1 MPNTHDALMQ
11 EYQIP
16 ISLRTEVE
24 DLLDEIIRLRK
35 VVATYGKIEWSIP
48 REDPNVIA
56 LFTTV
61 LSKVAFAAPDVKA
74 LFAAETDKVLTQIA
88 EYVEQRRHLVPKED
102 A

>member
-1 MPNTHDALMQ
+1 MTREQLMQ
-11 EYQIP
+11 EFAIP
-16 ISLRTEVE
+16 VSLDREVE

-74 LFAAETDKVLTQIA
+74 LFAAEIDKVLTQIA
-88 EYVEQRRHLVPKED
+88 EYVEQRRHLVPKEE